1 MIRTKTKQAFVVT
14 GLGIVAVAMG
24 IVILLWA
31 FTLEIFPTNNFRSD
45 NYVPYGLQGLQ
56 LETTDREVA
65 TGLPSSDVV
74 FKFADTNGANSA
86 ALGEGGLSVLG
97 TNIQKEI
104 QEEPHIYNVRGTS
117 VDDRYA
123 FDFESVSPS
132 DYVDDT
138 YQNAYSSFNDLASG
152 VGYSSLKYSSNIDA
166 SGHRIVTIEM
176 ESSNNGGGEVLA
188 SAWDSI
194 IKSLPVIENT
204 SYKVT
209 LKTDGGVTVEGAF
222 STEDEKNAV
231 ATPDV
236 AIWGNSTAYMG
247 RFGTSTYSV
256 EKTTVYLSGAAG
268 TNQNTIALTVPAGTD
283 KGTFTNDFKEK
294 SSADPDIATPS
305 AFTTTLTVDGEQ
317 TPFHI
322 EYPSNR
328 IW

>member
-24 IVILLWA
+24 IAILLWA

-74 FKFADTNGANSA
+74 FKFGSADGSTSA
-86 ALGEGGLSVLG
+86 SLDEGGLSVLG

-104 QEEPHIYNVRGTS
+104 QEEPHIYNVRGAS
-117 VDDRYA
+117 VDDKYS

-132 DYVDDT
+132 DYMDDT
-138 YQNAYSSFNDLASG
+138 YQNAYSSFTDLASG
-152 VGYSSLKYSSNIDA
+152 ISYTSLGYSSNVDA
-166 SGHRIVTIEM
+166 SGHRIVTIKII
-176 ESSNNGGGEVLA
+176 SNNNGGSEVLG
-188 SAWDSI
+188 SAWDNTV
-194 IKSLPVIENT
+194 KSLPVIENT
-204 SYKVT
+204 SYKVILT
-209 LKTDGGVTVEGAF
+209 TEGGITVEGAF

-231 ATPDV
+231 ATPD
-236 AIWGNSTAYMG
+236 ATIWNNATSYMG

-256 EKTTVYLSGAAG
+256 QKTNIYLSGAAG

-294 SSADPDIATPS
+294 SSADPDVVTPS

>member
-24 IVILLWA
+24 VAILLWA

-74 FKFADTNGANSA
+74 FKFADTNGSTSA

-104 QEEPHIYNVRGTS
+104 QEEPHIYNVRGAS
-117 VDDRYA
+117 VDDQYA

-132 DYVDDT
+132 DYMDDT

-176 ESSNNGGGEVLA
+176 VSSN
-188 SAWDSI
+188 
-194 IKSLPVIENT
+194 
-204 SYKVT
+204 KVT

-222 STEDEKNAV
+222 STEDEKNAI
-231 ATPDV
+231 ATPDA

-268 TNQNTIALTVPAGTD
+268 TNQNTISLTVPAGTD

-294 SSADPDIATPS
+294 STADPDIATPS